1 MIRKCSVNSRT
12 TFRFRVN
19 HGSAGVKPM
28 DGKHRL
34 TKVKCPHQQYLFKVA
49 LRGTSDEILSPVYLI
64 FSWPSM

>member
-1 MIRKCSVNSRT
+1 
-12 TFRFRVN
+12 
-19 HGSAGVKPM
+19 M

-64 FSWPSM
+64 FRWPLM